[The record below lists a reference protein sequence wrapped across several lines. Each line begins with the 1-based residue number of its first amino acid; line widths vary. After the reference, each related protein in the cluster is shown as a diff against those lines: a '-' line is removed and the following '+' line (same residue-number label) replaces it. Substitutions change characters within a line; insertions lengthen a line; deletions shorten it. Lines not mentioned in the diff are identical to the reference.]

1 VPERKTITAYLA
13 ELQQQI
19 RWKRARPVVAAEL
32 ARHLEDQRD
41 AFAEDGLAPEEAE
54 HLAVEEM
61 GDPVSVGLE
70 LDRIHR
76 PRPQWGLLVLTMLLA
91 LTCCVLKVWL
101 TADWR
106 DYESIDPI
114 RTAVAFLL
122 GSAGMLTVYFLDY
135 TWFVRRAVWMYAAA
149 LAVGLFTMKIPP
161 YTYGVSYYS
170 RYAVLIFPVGYAF
183 WLYFCR
189 GKGWKGFC
197 LAVLGGVPMALICLL
212 VPSVTGLVLLLVSGL
227 VLLLWTVW
235 KGWFGEAARWKKA
248 AVLLAI
254 TLVCAGVMAAMLFER
269 YYMMARLLSVLHPE
283 IDPLGRGYAPLAVRR
298 ALAGARWWGE
308 GTGSVYEGYTFFEWL
323 PGAEFDCLPVS
334 FINYLGWGPFILLV
348 LALAVLLCWIL
359 HRALQQKSH
368 AGQVLV
374 LAVVLTLGIQTVFSL
389 LWNAG
394 FMLFNAHF
402 PLLVG
407 NVYLVMDMAMIG
419 LVLSVFRGDS
429 IVRETVPKAAQPR
442 ERRRLRIHVSYE
454 WV

>member
-1 VPERKTITAYLA
+1 MPEHKTIRDYLDTV
-13 ELQQQI
+13 EEQI
-19 RWKRARPVVAAEL
+19 RWKRARPVVLREL
-32 ARHLEDQRD
+32 EQHLMDQRD
-41 AFAEDGLAPEEAE
+41 AFWDEEHPLREAE
-54 HLAVEEM
+54 RLAVEEM
-61 GDPVSVGLE
+61 GDPVSVGTE

-76 PRPQWGLLVLTMLLA
+76 PKPQWGLLVLTMLLA

-106 DYESIDPI
+106 EYESIDPI
-114 RTAVAFLL
+114 RTAMAFLL
-122 GSAGMLTVYFLDY
+122 GSAGMLAVYFLDY

-149 LAVGLFTMKIPP
+149 LVVGLFTMKIPP

-189 GKGWKGFC
+189 GMGWKGLC
-197 LAVLGGVPMALICLL
+197 LAVLGGVPMALVCLI
-212 VPSVTGLVLLLVSGL
+212 VPSMTGLMLLLISGL

-235 KGWFGEAARWKKA
+235 KGWFGETARWKKA

-254 TLVCAGVMAAMLFER
+254 TLACVGMMAAMLFER

-308 GTGSVYEGYTFFEWL
+308 GAGSIYEGYTFFEWL

-334 FINYLGWGPFILLV
+334 LINYLGWGPFILLA
-348 LALAVLLCWIL
+348 LALTVLLCWVL
-359 HRALQQKSH
+359 HRALRQKSH
-368 AGQVLV
+368 AGRVLV

-419 LVLSVFRGDS
+419 LALSVFRGDS
-429 IVRETVPKAAQPR
+429 IVREPAPKEAPPR
-442 ERRRLRIHVSYE
+442 ERRRLRIRLVYE